1 MVSLGQGQ
9 GPRAAAI
16 IDRAAH
22 QTGDWVLLQNCH
34 LAKSWMSELEKIV
47 FGLGFEDDDLIK
59 ENTSKTARG
68 KSRKKKADDKERSN
82 SSEAREHEPEG
93 DRMDEGIELVVD
105 TAEALLAERG
115 DRIWGSL
122 VKQTLKRRQPGFNER
137 SYGFRTFGDLLEEAE
152 RRVLLA
158 MELDERSGGYVIRS
172 IVRK

>member
-1 MVSLGQGQ
+1 MRTPNWSSASSAFR
-9 GPRAAAI
+9 PFSAN
-16 IDRAAH
+16 DF
-22 QTGDWVLLQNCH
+22 
-34 LAKSWMSELEKIV
+34 EKIV

-59 ENTSKTARG
+59 ENTSKKARG
-68 KSRKKKADDKERSN
+68 KSRKKKADAKERSN